1 MSKPMMKAVKSVVGQ
16 PLVLHEIEK
25 PSPGPGQVLIRVH
38 AAGVN
43 RPDLIQRA
51 GKYPPPP
58 GAPETLG
65 LEVAGIIETI
75 GEGVTRWK
83 RGEKVCALVPGGGYA
98 EYTIAHEGSA
108 MPLPTPLSFVEAAGL
123 PETVLT
129 VWNNVFYMSRLQPGE
144 TLLIHGGASGIGT
157 TAIQLASAW
166 GATVYAT
173 AGTDEKCRLCESLG
187 AKRAINYRTE
197 DFETVLRDAGGVDVV
212 LDMVGK
218 PYFEKNL
225 TILKDLGRLSYIAFL
240 QGSRIEG
247 DFTRLMLKRISISG
261 STLRIRTDAHK
272 GMLAAEAVKNAW
284 PWIAEGRFKPMVSGV
299 FPLAEADA
307 AHAKME
313 AADHAGKIILQI
325 VP

>member
-1 MSKPMMKAVKSVVGQ
+1 MSKLMMTAVKSIVGEK
-16 PLVLHEIEK
+16 LTLHEIGK
-25 PSPGPGQVLIRVH
+25 PSPGPAQVLIQVH

-51 GKYPPPP
+51 GRYPPPP

-65 LEVAGIIETI
+65 LEVAGTIEAV

-83 RGEKVCALVPGGGYA
+83 VGDKVCALVPGGGYA
-98 EYTIAHEGSA
+98 EYAVAHEGST
-108 MPLPTPLSFVEAAGL
+108 MPLPAPLSFVEAAGL

-129 VWNNVFYMSRLQPGE
+129 VWNNVFHMSQLKPGE
-144 TLLIHGGASGIGT
+144 AFLVHGGGSGIGT
-157 TAIQLASAW
+157 TAIQLATAW

-173 AGTDEKCRLCESLG
+173 AGTEEKCRLCESLG
-187 AKRAINYRTE
+187 AKRAINYKTE
-197 DFETVLRDAGGVDVV
+197 DFETILRDAGGVDVV

-218 PYFEKNL
+218 PYFDKNL
-225 TILKDLGRLSYIAFL
+225 TILNDLGRLSYIAFL

-247 DFTRLMLKRISISG
+247 DLTRLMLKRISVSG

-272 GMLAAEAVKNAW
+272 AMLADGVVKNVW
-284 PWIAEGRFKPMVSGV
+284 PWIAAGKFRPQVSGV

-313 AADHAGKIILQI
+313 TADHAGKIILQ
-325 VP
+325 VVA